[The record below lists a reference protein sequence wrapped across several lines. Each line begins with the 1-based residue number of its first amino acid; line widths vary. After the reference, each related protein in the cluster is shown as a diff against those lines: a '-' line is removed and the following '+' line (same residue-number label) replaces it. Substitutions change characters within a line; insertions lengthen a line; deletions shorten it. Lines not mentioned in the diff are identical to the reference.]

1 MKKKII
7 DSLYGGNNDHYFDK
21 YLPEM
26 VHHCTKCNVIVSG
39 QENTIRHRNCAYGL
53 KGHVWNPLGR
63 SGNHIYQCLYCSITV
78 KTSVTPRT
86 NGCMVAE
93 YHYWHKVK

>member
-7 DSLYGGNNDHYFDK
+7 DSLYNRGNNDYFDQ

-26 VHHCTKCNVIVSG
+26 VHHCKKCNVVAYNQQDIIKKV
-39 QENTIRHRNCAYGL
+39 NCVHSL
-53 KGHVWNPLGR
+53 KGHSWNPLGR
-63 SGNHIYQCLYCSITV
+63 SGNQVYQCLYCGITV

-86 NGCMVAE
+86 SGCIFNV
-93 YHYWHKVK
+93 YHYWHQVK

>member
-7 DSLYGGNNDHYFDK
+7 DSLYARNNDDYFDK

-26 VHHCTKCNVIVSG
+26 VHHCTKCHIV
-39 QENTIRHRNCAYGL
+39 AYNQQDIIKKVHCVYNL
-53 KGHVWNPLGR
+53 KGHSWNPLGR
-63 SGNHIYQCLYCSITV
+63 SGNHIYQCLCYSITV

-86 NGCMVAE
+86 SGCIGDG
-93 YHYWHKVK
+93 YHYWHQIK